1 MDEDL
6 GLDASPDLDDEA
18 DGLLL
23 GDLQEGPG
31 LFDEPLPDPEP
42 ACDIKAASGEVDES
56 ASPPEPA
63 APAAPRPADP
73 ALLMRPAPPLALYRR
88 YRPDTFAE
96 VIGQEHVTEPLSRA
110 ITNNKVH
117 HAYLFIVNSRVKF
130 FF

>member
-73 ALLMRPAPPLALYRR
+73 ALLTRPAPPLALVPLRNSKDWASYSSITSALLRAV
-88 YRPDTFAE
+88 PSEEAIFMVTDT
-96 VIGQEHVTEPLSRA
+96 
-110 ITNNKVH
+110 
-117 HAYLFIVNSRVKF
+117 
-130 FF
+130 

>member
-31 LFDEPLPDPEP
+31 LFDEPLPDPEQP
-42 ACDIKAASGEVDES
+42 ATSRPPATKVDES

-63 APAAPRPADP
+63 APAAPRQPT
-73 ALLMRPAPPLALYRR
+73 RR
-88 YRPDTFAE
+88 
-96 VIGQEHVTEPLSRA
+96 S
-110 ITNNKVH
+110 
-117 HAYLFIVNSRVKF
+117 
-130 FF
+130 